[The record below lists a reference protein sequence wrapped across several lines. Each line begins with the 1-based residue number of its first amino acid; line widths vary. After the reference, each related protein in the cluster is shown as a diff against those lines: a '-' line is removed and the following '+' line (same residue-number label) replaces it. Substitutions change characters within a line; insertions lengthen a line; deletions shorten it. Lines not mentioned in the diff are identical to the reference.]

1 MIARARRHKGTE
13 DPDLSGLSLALQ
25 QKTEVRRQKT
35 EDRRR
40 RTERISNIEI
50 EQGILN

>member
-1 MIARARRHKGTE
+1 MRIEVRSQKSE

-25 QKTEVRRQKT
+25 Q
-35 EDRRR
+35 
-40 RTERISNIEI
+40 RTERIPNIEI

>member
-1 MIARARRHKGTE
+1 MRTEVRRQKSE

-25 QKTEVRRQKT
+25 QKS
-35 EDRRR
+35 
-40 RTERISNIEI
+40 ERISNIEI